1 MFTSFPGFHS
11 KTLIRT
17 AVSNDHPKDAPP
29 FIKEPTQNSKLKAKL
44 NSKFKAPTQNHEK
57 ISPTKKHNKTSGF
70 KLNYEDWSDFFYS
83 DENKA
88 GLVCTCVGLCFLG
101 GDPTTVFN

>member
-17 AVSNDHPKDAPP
+17 AVSNDHPTDAPP

-44 NSKFKAPTQNHEK
+44 KTKLTQNHKK
-57 ISPTKKHNKTSGF
+57 IAPKKNHNETSCF
-70 KLNYEDWSDFFYS
+70 NFEDLEDS
-83 DENKA
+83 DEKKA
-88 GLVCTCVGLCFLG
+88 GLVCTCVGLFFLG
-101 GDPTTVFN
+101 GDPTTVLNW

>member
-11 KTLIRT
+11 KTLIRI

-44 NSKFKAPTQNHEK
+44 KAKLTQNH
-57 ISPTKKHNKTSGF
+57 TKKAPAKNHNETLCF
-70 KLNYEDWSDFFYS
+70 KFDYEDLKDS
-83 DENKA
+83 DEKKA
-88 GLVCTCVGLCFLG
+88 GLVCTCVGLFFLG